1 MGRIKNLLIEADDL
15 GIVTTGRSPTEIAE
29 DIENYH
35 KLEALKSTRRAN
47 TNEFIFVFVGLLVI
61 LILALTVIPK

>member
-15 GIVTTGRSPTEIAE
+15 GIVTTGRSLTEIAK

-35 KLEALKSTRRAN
+35 QSARRAN
-47 TNEFIFVFVGLLVI
+47 TGEFVLVFVSFLVI
-61 LILALTVIPK
+61 LILALAAIPL

>member
-15 GIVTTGRSPTEIAE
+15 GIPVSGRSLPEIAR

-35 KLEALKSTRRAN
+35 HTEAAIKPFWYLGCLV
-47 TNEFIFVFVGLLVI
+47 VFVIFSLV
-61 LILALTVIPK
+61 LSS